1 MAVDDCE
8 HLLIK
13 LIEKFVHHVGE
24 VEFAAQKVSLEFHE
38 KFAENIR
45 VLFVDHAVCLLEH
58 LMETVAGLREKGLE
72 EFWNRKKFKVD

>member
-24 VEFAAQKVSLEFHE
+24 VEFASQKVSLKFHE
-38 KFAENIR
+38 KFAEHVRI
-45 VLFVDHAVCLLEH
+45 LLVDDSISLLEH
-58 LMETVAGLREKGLE
+58 LMETIAGLREKRLE
-72 EFWNRKKFKVD
+72 EF